1 MQSKFNIKS
10 IYEIVKFNA
19 IGALYRIIK
28 LNFFVQLPSVSD
40 PQITFATCLHIRYNS
55 IKVTSYREV
64 RCTKYACLNRKISP

>member
-28 LNFFVQLPSVSD
+28 LNFFCPTPKRIRSPNHLCHLFAYPLQLNKSHFL
-40 PQITFATCLHIRYNS
+40 QRN
-55 IKVTSYREV
+55 EV
-64 RCTKYACLNRKISP
+64 H